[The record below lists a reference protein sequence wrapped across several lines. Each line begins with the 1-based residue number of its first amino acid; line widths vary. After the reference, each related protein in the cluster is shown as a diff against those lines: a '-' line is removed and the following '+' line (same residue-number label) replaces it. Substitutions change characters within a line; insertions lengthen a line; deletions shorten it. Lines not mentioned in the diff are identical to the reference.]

1 MPGGDKTG
9 PTGGGPMTGRGAGF
23 CAGFGVP
30 GYANPGVQFNNSYGR
45 GGAFRRG
52 GGGFG
57 RGGGY
62 GRGGGFGR
70 GFGWRNNAA
79 GVNQQRFAPE
89 PRVTPAASYY
99 APPEVDDDPRH
110 ELAYL
115 RVQAKRARESIK
127 EMEARIEELKSQQE
141 G

>member
-23 CAGFGVP
+23 CAGFGTP

-57 RGGGY
+57 RGGG
-62 GRGGGFGR
+62 GFGR
-70 GFGWRNNAA
+70 GFGRRNNVA
-79 GVNQQRFAPE
+79 GVNQQGYVQD
-89 PRVTPAASYY
+89 PRVSPGASYY

-115 RVQAKRARESIK
+115 RVQAKRAKESIK